1 MKYAS
6 VTDRLSNLGGEK
18 WTLYA
23 LAKQRMR
30 AGDEIIDM
38 TIGEPDMPTPDELVS
53 VATDSMHSG
62 RTGYSDGRGEPQ
74 LLEALAK
81 RYTERAGRDFT
92 PDNFICWPGT
102 QTALYG
108 VMRGVVEPGDE
119 VIVGDPMYATYE
131 GVIAAS
137 GATMVATTLHAENNF
152 RMQAKDI
159 LPRLTK
165 RTRAIF
171 LNSPHNPTGAILSD
185 SDISA
190 IGEIALEHDLW
201 IIADEVYEDMV
212 FDDAT
217 FVSPLHR
224 KELADRVIATSS
236 ISKSHAAA
244 GFRSGWSVG
253 PEEFCRRVLPLAET
267 MLFGNQ
273 PFIADMTAA
282 AISNYPTIAA
292 DMRKR
297 FSHRRDVLHGILK
310 DVPGLRINRPDAGMF
325 LLVDISATGLSGE
338 AYARKLLDD
347 TGVAVMPGSSFG
359 TTLNNWIRVALTID
373 DGKTQEAGTRIARH
387 AGGITSFNQV

>member
-171 LNSPHNPTGAILSD
+171 LNSPHNR
-185 SDISA
+185 
-190 IGEIALEHDLW
+190 DL
-201 IIADEVYEDMV
+201 
-212 FDDAT
+212 
-217 FVSPLHR
+217 
-224 KELADRVIATSS
+224 K
-236 ISKSHAAA
+236 
-244 GFRSGWSVG
+244 
-253 PEEFCRRVLPLAET
+253 
-267 MLFGNQ
+267 
-273 PFIADMTAA
+273 
-282 AISNYPTIAA
+282 
-292 DMRKR
+292 
-297 FSHRRDVLHGILK
+297 
-310 DVPGLRINRPDAGMF
+310 
-325 LLVDISATGLSGE
+325 
-338 AYARKLLDD
+338 
-347 TGVAVMPGSSFG
+347 
-359 TTLNNWIRVALTID
+359 
-373 DGKTQEAGTRIARH
+373 
-387 AGGITSFNQV
+387 